1 MKKITAVIFD
11 LDGTLTQPYLDFDQI
26 RAEIGDIDGP
36 ILEAMEQ
43 MSADDRRNAEEILH
57 RHERLA
63 ARESQLN
70 HGVKEL
76 FTWLR
81 GRQMGIGLV
90 TRNCRESVNQV
101 SRIHNLTFDSIF
113 TRDDGPAKPDPFP
126 VLQVCRDMQ
135 VQPADSVVVG
145 DYVFD
150 LISGRRAGAW
160 SVLFQTNDSE
170 ADFSN
175 EADYVISSLNELT
188 AVIDDI
194 ENR

>member
-81 GRQMGIGLV
+81 VRQMGIGLV

>member
-1 MKKITAVIFD
+1 
-11 LDGTLTQPYLDFDQI
+11 
-26 RAEIGDIDGP
+26 
-36 ILEAMEQ
+36 
-43 MSADDRRNAEEILH
+43 
-57 RHERLA
+57 
-63 ARESQLN
+63 
-70 HGVKEL
+70 
-76 FTWLR
+76 
-81 GRQMGIGLV
+81 MGIGLV

-113 TRDDGPAKPDPFP
+113 TRDDRPAKPDPFP
-126 VLQVCRDMQ
+126 FLQVCRDMQ